1 MTTPFSPTVQ
11 HPYREGRAP
20 WSGLAGVP
28 ENSLPMDQFLAKLPY
43 RYSNAGQDSLAKTI
57 ILDTACVGTISL

>member
-1 MTTPFSPTVQ
+1 TPFSPTVQ
-11 HPYREGRAP
+11 YPYREGRAP

-43 RYSNAGQDSLAKTI
+43 RYSSAGQDSLAKPI
-57 ILDTACVGTISL
+57 ILDTAWVGTTNL